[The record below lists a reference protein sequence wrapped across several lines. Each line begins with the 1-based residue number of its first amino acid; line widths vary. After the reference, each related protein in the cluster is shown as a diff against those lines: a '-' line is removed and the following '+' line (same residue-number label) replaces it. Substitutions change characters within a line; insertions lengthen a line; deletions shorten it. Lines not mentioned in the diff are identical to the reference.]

1 MLSRLDRTPSE
12 LRSPSNASQFLIYIG
27 TETYS
32 EYKRELKD
40 IIPVLNAFLN
50 KTLTINIDDKKYVI
64 DPYLVVDMKTLCT
77 VLGLY
82 NVFHPKSN
90 YCCCWCNIIRQLLL
104 TTKGDTSFR
113 NLDEMKTKGQKA
125 EGMSDSYASTNEG
138 IRVRFQLKRTSVN
151 TNQINN
157 RPRHSL
163 TSRCIE

>member
-1 MLSRLDRTPSE
+1 MTKVSS
-12 LRSPSNASQFLIYIG
+12 LIVI
-27 TETYS
+27 S

-40 IIPVLNAFLN
+40 IIPVLNAF
-50 KTLTINIDDKKYVI
+50 
-64 DPYLVVDMKTLCT
+64 LVVDMKTLCT

-125 EGMSDSYASTNEG
+125 EGMSDSYASD
-138 IRVRFQLKRTSVN
+138 Q
-151 TNQINN
+151 
-157 RPRHSL
+157 
-163 TSRCIE
+163 